1 MLYCM
6 PLFEPKIS
14 RGNPLSLCTALYIQ
28 VYEVLC
34 KRYTGLLDLS
44 YFALFL
50 GRRKVS
56 FLFYDALS

>member
-1 MLYCM
+1 M
-6 PLFEPKIS
+6 LFEPKVVKKFNFQREPPFS
-14 RGNPLSLCTALYIQ
+14 VYIIHTI
-28 VYEVLC
+28 YEVLC
-34 KRYTGLLDLS
+34 KRHTDVLGCS